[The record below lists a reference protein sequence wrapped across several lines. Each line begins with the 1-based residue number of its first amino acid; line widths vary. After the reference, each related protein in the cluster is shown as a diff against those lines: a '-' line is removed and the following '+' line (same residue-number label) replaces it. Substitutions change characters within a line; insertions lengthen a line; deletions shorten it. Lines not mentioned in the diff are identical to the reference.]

1 MRNLGDSRA
10 APLAPRGARR
20 EKSLD
25 VVAATDDELW
35 LVARLRDTST
45 ALDDPDDVE
54 LIHDLRIDATISVP
68 DLVIRKITAHAEQQ
82 PYDQCAHTA
91 APVSG
96 LVGVSLRRGY
106 RRAVLDTLGGT
117 LGCSHFLTLALD
129 LSATNI
135 LSIYLRMRSLVPNTD
150 QTRADGTW
158 AATGLRVEPDLTNA
172 CLALAEDS
180 PVQHLARRR
189 LGDQL

>member
-1 MRNLGDSRA
+1 MTV
-10 APLAPRGARR
+10 PLAPRGARR
-20 EKSLD
+20 EKSVD

-45 ALDDPDDVE
+45 ALDDADDVE

-68 DLVIRKITAHAEQQ
+68 DLVIREITAHAEHQ
-82 PYDQCAHTA
+82 PYDRCAHTA

-96 LVGVSLRRGY
+96 LVGLSLRRGY
-106 RRAVLDTLGGT
+106 RRAVMEKLGGT

-129 LSATNI
+129 LSATNV
-135 LSIYLRMRSLVPNTD
+135 LSIYLRMRSLTENSPES
-150 QTRADGTW
+150 RADGTW
-158 AATGLRVEPDLTNA
+158 AATGLVVEPNLMNA

-180 PVQHLARRR
+180 PVQELARKR
-189 LGDQL
+189 LES